1 LEKPDSDVDVFDTAL
16 DSKTL
21 RGLATP
27 FGRASPLQKQMLGSQ
42 KLAKIMDM
50 DGNLFEV
57 LAQSATFRYIL
68 RQMGEMLDDR

>member
-27 FGRASPLQKQMLGSQ
+27 FGRASPLQKQMLESQ
-42 KLAKIMDM
+42 KMAKIMDM
-50 DGNLFEV
+50 DGNLFEA
-57 LAQSATFRYIL
+57 LAQGATFHYIL
-68 RQMGEMLDDR
+68 SQMGEMLDDR